1 MKTPHR
7 ITLAAAVLALAAGLA
22 VAPPAAAASGQVVH
36 GTISLGDASHPAAA
50 GEARVSLV
58 GTNLDT
64 SVVTVGGP
72 VLTDA
77 SGAYSLTAPI
87 PNPNEHI
94 ELHVEY
100 LGTGGYQ
107 SVYGNRAK
115 FVGLPGEGE
124 NLSLLPG
131 ADITFDQTLPLPT
144 TITGRIVTTA
154 NAAAPAGSVVA
165 ARSDTYQWFSAH
177 NDQAP
182 AVTTLADGTYTISGL
197 LPGTYSVSY
206 DSSGSYWNGTAWAYR
221 DTATRPFAV
230 NTAGGSAA
238 AADQVAYGLAQIS
251 AGFQCPRCSN
261 TAGPSVGDSQLIQV
275 EPDGSETVVL
285 RMPQYL
291 GVSGVSGAS
300 GSYSFP
306 AFPGTYRVMEYIGG
320 QPEAGVFWSDPI
332 TVGEYDSVSPTTTLS
347 LPATTRLAGADR
359 YATSATIS
367 ANTLSSSSRYDPGV
381 GTVFIASG
389 QNFPDALSAVPVA
402 GSLGAPLLLVPQ
414 GFVPD
419 TISAELTR
427 LRPGRIVIVGG
438 TATVSDSV
446 AQSLTQFVASPADVV
461 RVAGADRFATS
472 RALTEFGFPTGSK
485 TLLLASGWT
494 FPDALSAG
502 AAAASKHAGVLLVDG
517 RGSSPDAA
525 TLAELQRSG
534 VTNVEIVGGPAAIS
548 SGFEAGLSA
557 IPGLTVTRV
566 SGADRFATSVAIT
579 ADAFPGLN
587 SVQSNAVGG
596 LHVHDTAVI
605 ASGANFPDALAG
617 AALAGRMGAP
627 LLIAGQGCLPPDAL
641 SAAEYLGV
649 TTAVLIGGT
658 AALSTPLDTLTT
670 CR

>member
-1 MKTPHR
+1 MKTPR
-7 ITLAAAVLALAAGLA
+7 PITLAAAVLALAAGLA
-22 VAPPAAAASGQVVH
+22 VASPAAADSGPVVH

-58 GTNLDT
+58 GTYLDT
-64 SVVTVGGP
+64 SVVPIGSP

-77 SGAYSLTAPI
+77 SGAYSLTAPL
-87 PNPNEHI
+87 PYPNEHL

-124 NLSLLPG
+124 DLSLLSG

-154 NAAAPAGSVVA
+154 NAAAPAGSVIA
-165 ARSDTYQWFSAH
+165 ARSDTWQWFSAH
-177 NDQAP
+177 KDQAP

-197 LPGTYSVSY
+197 LPGAYSVGY
-206 DSSGSYWNGTAWAYR
+206 DGQGSYWTGTSWANR
-221 DTATRPFAV
+221 ETATRAFAV
-230 NTAGGSAA
+230 DTAAGSVA
-238 AADQVAYGLAQIS
+238 AADQTTYGLAQIS
-251 AGFQCPRCSN
+251 AGFQCPRCSS
-261 TAGPSVGDSQLIQV
+261 TATGSIVGDSQLIQV
-275 EPDGSETVVL
+275 EADGSETVL
-285 RMPQYL
+285 QRTAQYMGTYGTYGFL
-291 GVSGVSGAS
+291 T
-300 GSYSFP
+300 
-306 AFPGTYRVMEYIGG
+306 FPGTYRVMEYIAG
-320 QPEAGVFWSDPI
+320 QPEAGTFWSDPI
-332 TVGEYDSVSPTTTLS
+332 TLGEYDSIYPTTTLS

-381 GTVFIASG
+381 GTVFVASG

-419 TISAELTR
+419 AIGAELTR

-446 AQSLTQFVASPADVV
+446 AQSLSQFVASPADVV
-461 RVAGADRFATS
+461 RVAGGDRFATS

-502 AAAASKHAGVLLVDG
+502 AAARAKHAGVLLVDG
-517 RGSSPDAA
+517 RASAPDAA
-525 TLAELQRSG
+525 TVAELQRSG
-534 VTNVEIVGGPAAIS
+534 VTNVEIVGGAAAIS

-566 SGADRFATSVAIT
+566 AGADRFATSVAIT
-579 ADAFPGLN
+579 ADAFPGLD
-587 SVQSNAVGG
+587 SAQTGVVGA
-596 LHVHDTAVI
+596 LHEHDTAVI

-627 LLIAGQGCLPPDAL
+627 C
-641 SAAEYLGV
+641 
-649 TTAVLIGGT
+649 
-658 AALSTPLDTLTT
+658 
-670 CR
+670 